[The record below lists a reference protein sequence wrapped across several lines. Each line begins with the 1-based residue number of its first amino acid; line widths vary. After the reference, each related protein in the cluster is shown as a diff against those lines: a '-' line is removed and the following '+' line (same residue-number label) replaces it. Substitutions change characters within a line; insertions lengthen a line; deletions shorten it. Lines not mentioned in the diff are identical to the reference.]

1 MADDL
6 AEEVERL
13 REDLNGAVQIARNAT
28 QRVADLED
36 ELAHERQRR
45 KELEEQVEKLS
56 DDREL
61 LNKVRR
67 NGADSY
73 ATAAAVCIQ
82 TLAREAR
89 NNASQRA
96 EMDAK
101 SCVRTL
107 NSTIHRTNTYD
118 VFDEAEQLIDDR
130 DVVWKQKESRSS
142 PKNTRLIVDLS
153 EGDLPAQVEGHD
165 LTGEISA

>member
-1 MADDL
+1 MSDDI

-13 REDLNGAVQIARNAT
+13 REDLNGAVQIAQRAT
-28 QRVADLED
+28 QRVADLEE

-45 KELEEQVEKLS
+45 KELEEQVEKLE
-56 DDREL
+56 DDTEL
-61 LNKVRR
+61 LNQVRR
-67 NGADSY
+67 NGADDR
-73 ATAAAVCIQ
+73 ATQAAVCIQ

-89 NNASQRA
+89 NHATERA

-118 VFDEAEQLIDDR
+118 VFRKAEELIDDT
-130 DVVWKQKESRSS
+130 DVVWFQKESRSS
-142 PKNTRLIVDLS
+142 SDNSRLIVDLS

>member
-1 MADDL
+1 MSDDL

-28 QRVADLED
+28 QRVSELED
-36 ELAHERQRR
+36 EVAHERQRR

-73 ATAAAVCIQ
+73 STAAAVCIQ

-118 VFDEAEQLIDDR
+118 VFDEAEELIDDR

-153 EGDLPAQVEGHD
+153 EGDLPAQIEGHD